1 MDAVHTQNKNA
12 LPWQALKEYYNVCI
26 CSLTN
31 PLTIALM
38 DRYEELA
45 QEVETSVGLYPLNP
59 FPQTN
64 WTAINDYPVIAIEG
78 FEVIRSELYRIIKL
92 KSSSKSR

>member
-1 MDAVHTQNKNA
+1 MVDAVHTQNKNA

-31 PLTIALM
+31 PLTTVLM

-45 QEVETSVGLYPLNP
+45 TDVETSAGLYPLNP
-59 FPQTN
+59 FPRERWN
-64 WTAINDYPVIAIEG
+64 AINEYPVVAIEA
-78 FEVIRSELYRIIKL
+78 FNVIQNELYQIIKI
-92 KSSSKSR
+92 KQSKSR